1 MKIGFAC
8 GVFDLFHAG
17 HVMMLEECKEHCE
30 YLIVAVNAA
39 ENIDASI
46 NPNKRAP
53 VYSLDERVM
62 IMKSIKYVDRVLIYR
77 SESELLQI
85 MKENKIDVRFL
96 GDDYRD
102 RPITG
107 SELNI
112 PIYYTNRSHGLSTT
126 EYRKRLEGRE

>member
-107 SELNI
+107 SELYI